1 METQSP
7 SIQKIALNYG
17 VLLGLF
23 TIVLQVIS
31 YALDT
36 HIDRP
41 WWLTFGQLLISI
53 AIIVLG
59 LKAFKNENNSYLTFG
74 QSIKTGLAISLIAG
88 IISIIFNY
96 IFITYIDPDFIQ
108 KTMDFTREEMAKN
121 PNLTEEQINMSME
134 MSAKFM
140 TPWIMSAFAIIG
152 TMFFGFI
159 ISVIAGLALRKNPP
173 QQF

>member
-31 YALDT
+31 YALDA

-59 LKAFKNENNSYLTFG
+59 LKAFKNENNSYITFG

>member
-1 METQSP
+1 MKTQSP

-23 TIVLQVIS
+23 TIVLQVVS
-31 YALDT
+31 YALDA

-59 LKAFKNENNSYLTFG
+59 LKAFKSENNSYLTFG

-88 IISIIFNY
+88 IISVIFNY
-96 IFITYIDPDFIQ
+96 IFITFIDPDFIQ
-108 KTMDFTREEMAKN
+108 KTLDFTREEMVKN
-121 PNLTEEQINMSME
+121 PNLTEDQINMSME

>member
-31 YALDT
+31 YALDA